1 MINLISDEGS
11 TTVCQLTL
19 NETEMTAGECM
30 TIEVYAKQYG
40 VQSEKK
46 IYSVCYDGKG

>member
-1 MINLISDEGS
+1 MISDERA

-19 NETEMTAGECM
+19 NEIEMTAGECM
-30 TIEVYAKQYG
+30 SLQVYAKQYG

-46 IYSVCYDGKG
+46 AYTVCYDGEIL